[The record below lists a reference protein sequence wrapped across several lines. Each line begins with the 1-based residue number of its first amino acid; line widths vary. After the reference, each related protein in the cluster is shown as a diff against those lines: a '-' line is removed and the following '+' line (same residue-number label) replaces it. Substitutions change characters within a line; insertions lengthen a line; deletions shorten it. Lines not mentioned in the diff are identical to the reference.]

1 MGMNL
6 GEMARDGE
14 QRRKVMQVRGT
25 LADVFTEALQLA
37 LGKGSDE
44 ADHEKIAVRVA
55 METSAQETQFIQ
67 DVAAQYGTGDYKF
80 TRDAIEILP
89 ENKVVVDVIDGDSPD
104 ETQLLEVSKTI
115 DVFDKLDTDTSQSS
129 AFNKPSEYL
138 MVIAQPPAEDRPQS
152 TPDAERRRALL
163 DSVAGMARRAGHR
176 VESVTLQR
184 RNTAE

>member
-37 LGKGSDE
+37 LGKGSNE
-44 ADHEKIAVRVA
+44 ADHDKIAVRVA

-67 DVAAQYGTGDYKF
+67 DIATQYGSGDYKF
-80 TRDAIEILP
+80 TRDPIDIGP

-115 DVFDKLDTDTSQSS
+115 DVFDKLGTDATETSM
-129 AFNKPSEYL
+129 FNKPSEYL
-138 MVIAQPPAEDRPQS
+138 MVIARPPVEDGPTS

-184 RNTAE
+184 RNVEE